1 MTPTHSEIRKGA
13 GVLYIVVHH
22 YIPLLFLFLYS
33 KSILRDKF
41 RWLRFDVTKTL
52 PAFDFLSFYFSQHDA
67 FLKDLTSS

>member
-1 MTPTHSEIRKGA
+1 MTPTHGEIRTCA
-13 GVLYIVVHH
+13 GILYMVVLH

-52 PAFDFLSFYFSQHDA
+52 ITCHFLSF
-67 FLKDLTSS
+67 SSANMVSF